1 MTAACAACVAAVFHS
16 RLAMFK
22 VRAPPAVTHLSHPPY
37 HHTAAPCETV
47 GVASMHHL
55 RRLRAGPAHQSCGA
69 ILAERHRAIS
79 SRIDVNL
86 GNGLQINPAAETEK
100 IAAALR
106 HQLGESLSRRGLVV
120 GMSGGI
126 DSSVCAALA
135 VRAVGAAHVFG
146 LLMPE
151 QDSDR
156 ASQGIAA
163 RWADALGMQ
172 YIVEDITPML
182 SAVGCYRRRNAAI
195 RRVVPEFQDDWRFK
209 VVLPGGRLDSDRLNV
224 STLAVEVPQH
234 GRPEVRHVRLPPA
247 EYREIVAATNFKQR
261 VRTMLEYYHADR
273 LHYAV
278 VGTPNRLEY
287 DQGFFVKGGDGLAD
301 VKPIAHLYKTQV
313 YRLAEYLGVPAAI
326 RSRVPTTDTYSL
338 PQTQEEFYFSL
349 PARTLDLV
357 LLARDAG
364 GDAADVAA
372 QLGYRPEQIERAFCD
387 IDSKRAAAVYLHHE
401 PLLVEAMRRH
411 PRGGA

>member
-1 MTAACAACVAAVFHS
+1 MS
-16 RLAMFK
+16 LANDL
-22 VRAPPAVTHLSHPPY
+22 HL
-37 HHTAAPCETV
+37 
-47 GVASMHHL
+47 
-55 RRLRAGPAHQSCGA
+55 
-69 ILAERHRAIS
+69 
-79 SRIDVNL
+79 
-86 GNGLQINPAAETEK
+86 NPAEETER
-100 IAAALR
+100 IAATLR
-106 HQLGESLSRRGLVV
+106 QQLGESLNRRGLVV

-156 ASQGIAA
+156 SSLGLAA
-163 RWADALGMQ
+163 RWADALGIS
-172 YIVEDITPML
+172 YAVEEITEIL
-182 SAVGCYRRRNAAI
+182 GAVGCYRRRNAAI
-195 RRVVPEFQDDWRFK
+195 RRVVPDFQDNWRFK

-224 STLAVEVPQH
+224 SYLAVEVPSS
-234 GRPEVRHVRLPPA
+234 GEVRQVRLPPA

-313 YRLAEYLGVPAAI
+313 YELAEFLGVPAEI
-326 RSRVPTTDTYSL
+326 RSRTPTTDTYSL

-349 PARTLDLV
+349 PTATLDLV
-357 LLARDAG
+357 LYAHNLG
-364 GDAADVAA
+364 LNPAAVAA
-372 QLGYRPEQIERAFCD
+372 ELGRTPDQAARALRD
-387 IDSKRAAAVYLHHE
+387 VDQKRAATKYLHLP
-401 PLLVEAMRRH
+401 PLLVEPVLERE
-411 PRGGA
+411 PV

>member
-1 MTAACAACVAAVFHS
+1 MTLANDL
-16 RLAMFK
+16 RL
-22 VRAPPAVTHLSHPPY
+22 
-37 HHTAAPCETV
+37 
-47 GVASMHHL
+47 
-55 RRLRAGPAHQSCGA
+55 
-69 ILAERHRAIS
+69 
-79 SRIDVNL
+79 
-86 GNGLQINPAAETEK
+86 NPAEETER

-106 HQLGESLSRRGLVV
+106 QQLGEQLSRRGLVV

-135 VRAVGAAHVFG
+135 VRTVGPGHVFG

-156 ASQGIAA
+156 ASLGIAA
-163 RWADALGMQ
+163 RWAETLGIS
-172 YIVEDITPML
+172 YVVEDITQTL
-182 SAVGCYRRRNAAI
+182 AALGCYRRRNAAI

-209 VVLPGGRLDSDRLNV
+209 VVLPGGRLESDRLNV
-224 STLAVEVPQH
+224 SYLAVEIP
-234 GRPEVRHVRLPPA
+234 GNGTDEVRRVRLPPA

-261 VRTMLEYYHADR
+261 VRAMLEYFHADR

-313 YRLAEYLGVPAAI
+313 YALAEYLGVPAEI
-326 RSRVPTTDTYSL
+326 RQRTPTTDTYSL

-349 PARTLDLV
+349 PTPVLDQVLYAHNLGLDPARVGGELGRTPDEA
-357 LLARDAG
+357 ARA
-364 GDAADVAA
+364 
-372 QLGYRPEQIERAFCD
+372 LRD
-387 IDSKRAAAVYLHHE
+387 IDQKRAATRYLHLP
-401 PLLVEAMRRH
+401 PLLVDPVPEI
-411 PRGGA
+411 GAHEREPV